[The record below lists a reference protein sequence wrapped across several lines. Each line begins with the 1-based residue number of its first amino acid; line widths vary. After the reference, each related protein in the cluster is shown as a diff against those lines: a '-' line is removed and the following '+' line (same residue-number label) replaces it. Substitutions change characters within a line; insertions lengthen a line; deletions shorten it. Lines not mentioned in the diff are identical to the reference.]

1 MQFLL
6 IVFDL
11 GVVHKLYR
19 LREEGVDSPK
29 MLIFVNDHKVENVNR
44 GG

>member
-11 GVVHKLYR
+11 GVVHKLR
-19 LREEGVDSPK
+19 LREEGVGPK
-29 MLIFVNDHKVENVNR
+29 MLIFVKKMSTEGVM
-44 GG
+44 